1 MLLPGHLQQG
11 GQGGLPTNATIMQP
25 QAQPPVAQMGPP
37 MPQQP
42 APQAVLSE
50 AQNQMQAQHI
60 QDFRQAQ
67 AQNMDYQAQ
76 HGRIIG
82 APQYPGMTVQPPTS
96 GGMTHV
102 PQGQPPMMPPQIQQP
117 GMAPPIQAQ
126 QQAQVPQMPQ
136 QQQIPQQQQYQ
147 QQPMP
152 QQQQQYQQQ
161 PMPQQQQQQPAGAV
175 ADQVFDHY
183 AQQGVD
189 GDLMD
194 AVLAQAHAAGIQES
208 ELPSYIDSA
217 FETGLENFGDAE
229 TYQDYMEKY
238 GQLTAHLQD
247 QYGDQADE
255 VLSEMVENIR
265 ATGGDALVQKFC
277 YDPDMLDPEIIMPYI
292 EGGGAGSENPYSQYA
307 TPNNRGRAYG
317 AGTAQVGVGQ
327 GSLNDPNSVEA
338 ELQSLTNPQTQEQ
351 MAFLNTP
358 QGQQRKL
365 ELLISRNR
373 MARQAA

>member
-152 QQQQQYQQQ
+152 QQQQQYHQHPKHTQ
-161 PMPQQQQQQPAGAV
+161 
-175 ADQVFDHY
+175 
-183 AQQGVD
+183 
-189 GDLMD
+189 
-194 AVLAQAHAAGIQES
+194 
-208 ELPSYIDSA
+208 
-217 FETGLENFGDAE
+217 
-229 TYQDYMEKY
+229 
-238 GQLTAHLQD
+238 HL
-247 QYGDQADE
+247 
-255 VLSEMVENIR
+255 
-265 ATGGDALVQKFC
+265 
-277 YDPDMLDPEIIMPYI
+277 
-292 EGGGAGSENPYSQYA
+292 
-307 TPNNRGRAYG
+307 
-317 AGTAQVGVGQ
+317 
-327 GSLNDPNSVEA
+327 SL
-338 ELQSLTNPQTQEQ
+338 
-351 MAFLNTP
+351 
-358 QGQQRKL
+358 
-365 ELLISRNR
+365 IHI
-373 MARQAA
+373 